1 MIKASDAIA
10 AGRALIGTPYSEL
23 DCINFI
29 KRIIRTAP
37 GGDAKYTTA
46 GTNTL
51 WNSFKMSAKYRDL
64 TWRQEGLAGAKAGML
79 AFKVSGADVHHV
91 GLITGEGTVIHSSS
105 AKGGQGVVE
114 TDLYNNQWELMAIH
128 RLIEPADVSS
138 TNSKE
143 SEDDGMSVLYNARVR
158 ASPNLRI
165 RESPV
170 SGEVIGHVPDG
181 GTIDV
186 LADGDWPRIRYN
198 DCVGYVSGEYL
209 TRLQDAQ
216 NGAVSAG
223 GESNDDSTARDNGA
237 CETAQNAAETTTLMN
252 DSGQTIML
260 FGNWRVAND

>member
-10 AGRALIGTPYSEL
+10 VGRALIGTPYSEL

-29 KRIIRTAP
+29 KRVIRTAP
-37 GGDAKYTTA
+37 GGNAKYTTA
-46 GTNTL
+46 CTNTL
-51 WNSFKMSAKYRDL
+51 WNSFKMSAKDRDL
-64 TWRQEGLAGAKAGML
+64 TWRQEGLAGAKACML

-91 GLITGEGTVIHSSS
+91 GLITGDGTVIHSSS

-128 RLIEPADVSS
+128 RLIEPADVSN

-170 SGEVIGHVPDG
+170 SGKVIGHVPDG
-181 GTIDV
+181 VTVDV

-237 CETAQNAAETTTLMN
+237 CEAAQNASETTTLMN

-260 FGNWRVAND
+260 FGNWRVADD